1 MKGLLGLPLF
11 PECLTASTASNIM
24 RLLYSIIGKGNK
36 YLIKILIVSINIQG
50 IVLGT
55 LCMLIFTF
63 LAPPQKKPKISKL
76 KLLSRLCVPVNAC
89 SAMPDSLSP
98 MDCSPPDSSVHGIL
112 QARILEWVAI
122 PFSSRSSWPRDW
134 TCISCI
140 GRQVLYHW
148 ASWEALR

>member
-1 MKGLLGLPLF
+1 MVGMKGLLGLPLF

-63 LAPPQKKPKISKL
+63 LAPPQKKTQI
-76 KLLSRLCVPVNAC
+76 
-89 SAMPDSLSP
+89 
-98 MDCSPPDSSVHGIL
+98 I
-112 QARILEWVAI
+112 
-122 PFSSRSSWPRDW
+122 
-134 TCISCI
+134 
-140 GRQVLYHW
+140 
-148 ASWEALR
+148 